1 MCSINSQWCEEWCEH
16 ITEIWS
22 GVEIT
27 VHQQEVTWVISGVG
41 GWDHPQRN
49 KLVAFRSGSYL
60 AAPDSRKWI
69 MHARHCGWVG
79 LYQVGAPAA
88 LWLHGGDWPGLPD
101 NRKYSLS
108 FIHLEFPR
116 SLPASFIMLG
126 QNCYVLMRL
135 GRQWAARKKERGP
148 ENRHPVCDHGGTFNP
163 RTSLLPAINEGT
175 GQ

>member
-1 MCSINSQWCEEWCEH
+1 MCSMNRQWCEH
-16 ITEIWS
+16 TTEIWS
-22 GVEIT
+22 GKGIYI
-27 VHQQEVTWVISGVG
+27 HQQEVTWVISGVC
-41 GWDHPQRN
+41 GWAHPQRN
-49 KLVAFRSGSYL
+49 KLAAFRSGSYL

-69 MHARHCGWVG
+69 MHASHCGWVG
-79 LYQVGAPAA
+79 LYPVGAAVA
-88 LWLHGGDWPGLPD
+88 LWLHGGAWPGLPD
-101 NRKYSLS
+101 NRKCSLS

-126 QNCYVLMRL
+126 QNCYVLRRL

-148 ENRHPVCDHGGTFNP
+148 GNRHPVYDYGGNFNP